1 MEIRNAT
8 PEDIDAILRLHRRY
22 QVDTIADEDRSD
34 GFVTTDFTPE
44 LLRELIESDEG
55 FFVAAREDGD
65 IAGFVMAAS
74 WDFCSRW
81 PIFAQMIEDLPSLSY
96 RGIPLSTKNSYQYG
110 PVCIDKPY
118 RGSGLLK
125 EIFEFAREAMAPR
138 YPVLVTFVNK
148 QNPRSYA
155 AHSRKLGLDT
165 ITEFAFNGNEYYEMA
180 CLTGENL
187 ERRLENQIQGSN

>member
-1 MEIRNAT
+1 MNIRNAT

-44 LLRELIESDEG
+44 LLRKLIESDEG
-55 FFVAAREDGD
+55 FFVAAREDSE
-65 IAGFVMAAS
+65 IAGYVMAAS
-74 WDFCSRW
+74 WEFCSRW
-81 PIFAQMIEDLPSLSY
+81 PIFTRMIEDLPTLSY
-96 RGIPLSTKNSYQYG
+96 RGIPLSTENSYQYG

-118 RGSGLLK
+118 RGSGLLE
-125 EIFEFAREAMAPR
+125 EIFEFAREAMKPR

-148 QNPRSYA
+148 ANPRSYA

-180 CLTGENL
+180 CLTETVVIPHASEMNK
-187 ERRLENQIQGSN
+187 EE